1 MHYFNHAD
9 FNEDLK
15 KDFTD
20 ANKQMKAYTT
30 ILHESMAGGVYQMD
44 IDAKKPYL
52 QNIWTTLN

>member
-1 MHYFNHAD
+1 MNYFNHSD

-44 IDAKKPYL
+44 IDAKKTYL
-52 QNIWTTLN
+52 QNI